1 MRNHVSKVLIG
12 TADANVA
19 TVDDLGPATVPV
31 GNIIAYD
38 FDTNGSIVATTKNI
52 GFAKGTAVLGE
63 PIIAGPIPKAGIT
76 DAILNPYKA
85 AVNKVMTLTCTAVPT
100 VGKTIIAKV
109 VYHDNLSI
117 VPNQIKQTAVSITAD
132 AANTA
137 SVTAWATAL
146 TAEFNKQVNGNLFVT
161 VASAV
166 GVITFTG
173 ITLITASNYN
183 GIDRP
188 EVLNFEVGITD
199 YEGHGTHAVAT
210 TVALAPGQGDAA
222 KVAWVEDLAQGR
234 QGFSDRRL
242 WNDTKKYQSQVVAGE
257 TYDNLVITANIAVE
271 GDMQGVRQNPIGV
284 ILFGDSDTLAP
295 IITDLATCG
304 IVPVTV
310 AAG

>member
-85 AVNKVMTLTCTAVPT
+85 AVNKVMTLTCSAVPT

-117 VPNQIKQTAVSITAD
+117 VPNQIKQTAVSLTAD

-137 SVTAWATAL
+137 SVTTWAL
-146 TAEFNKQVNGNLFVT
+146 
-161 VASAV
+161 S
-166 GVITFTG
+166 
-173 ITLITASNYN
+173 LIH
-183 GIDRP
+183 I
-188 EVLNFEVGITD
+188 
-199 YEGHGTHAVAT
+199 
-210 TVALAPGQGDAA
+210 
-222 KVAWVEDLAQGR
+222 
-234 QGFSDRRL
+234 
-242 WNDTKKYQSQVVAGE
+242 
-257 TYDNLVITANIAVE
+257 
-271 GDMQGVRQNPIGV
+271 
-284 ILFGDSDTLAP
+284 
-295 IITDLATCG
+295 
-304 IVPVTV
+304 
-310 AAG
+310 